1 MPPEDLSG
9 RAALVTGAGQSIG
22 ESCARALA
30 ARGARVAVTD
40 ANGPAAEEVAASIRA
55 GGGAAFALGLDVTD
69 PSAVD
74 AVVERVREAFGR
86 LDVGV
91 NNAGVSG
98 RRVPTG
104 ELTDADWRA
113 VLAVNLDGVFH
124 CLRAEVA
131 AMRATGGGSIVNMA
145 SVLANRAHPGA
156 GAYTASKHAV
166 LGLTRAAALDHAPD
180 GIRVNAVAPSWIET
194 PRKRR
199 SGTPEE
205 LAALA
210 AAHPLGRLGSC
221 EEVAE
226 VVAWLASDAASF
238 VTGSVYAVDGGYGA
252 R

>member
-1 MPPEDLSG
+1 MPGDLSG

-55 GGGAAFALGLDVTD
+55 GGGAAIALELDVTD
-69 PSAVD
+69 AGAVD
-74 AVVERVREAFGR
+74 AVVERVRRAFGG

-98 RRVPTG
+98 RRAPAA
-104 ELTDADWRA
+104 ELTDADWRE
-113 VLAVNLDGVFH
+113 VLAVNLDGVFY

-131 AMRATGGGSIVNMA
+131 AMRATGGGAIVNMA
-145 SVLANRAHPGA
+145 SVLASRAHPGA

-166 LGLTRAAALDHAPD
+166 LGLTRAAALDHARD
-180 GIRVNAVAPSWIET
+180 GIRVNAVAPSWIEA

-238 VTGSVYAVDGGYGA
+238 VTGSLYPVDGGYGA